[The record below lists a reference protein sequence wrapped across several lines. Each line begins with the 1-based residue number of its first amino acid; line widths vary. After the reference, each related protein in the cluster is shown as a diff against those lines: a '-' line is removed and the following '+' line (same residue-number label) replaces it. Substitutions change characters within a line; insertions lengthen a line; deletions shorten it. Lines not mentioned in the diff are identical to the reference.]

1 MLYKKPKN
9 DDKYQWTNHVVGKMV
24 YYGISESLVKR
35 VVRFPKRVEVG
46 IAPGTT
52 ACMSPYGHASGR
64 STAGTRES
72 PGKTQF
78 YRGEVWVM
86 YVEVGHGPTSNLKL
100 KTQNAKLNQEQ
111 GKLQTMDY
119 KLSTARKKIITT
131 WRYPGISPI
140 GKPIPIPEDIL
151 AELNQD

>member
-9 DDKYQWTNHVVGKMV
+9 DDKYQWTNHVVGKMA

-35 VVRFPKRVEVG
+35 VVRFPKRVEAG

-52 ACMSPYGHASGR
+52 ACMQP
-64 STAGTRES
+64 AGSKKR
-72 PGKTQF
+72 PA
-78 YRGEVWVM
+78 EVWVM
-86 YVEVGHGPTSNLKL
+86 YVEIGEKISRDKKQEIRNK
-100 KTQNAKLNQEQ
+100 KKNAS
-111 GKLQTMDY
+111 
-119 KLSTARKKIITT
+119 LSSLSLVSPRKRIITA

-151 AELNQD
+151 AEIEEI

>member
-1 MLYKKPKN
+1 MA
-9 DDKYQWTNHVVGKMV
+9 

-35 VVRFPKRVEVG
+35 VVRFPKRAEAG

-52 ACMSPYGHASGR
+52 ACMQA
-64 STAGTRES
+64 AGSKKRPS
-72 PGKTQF
+72 
-78 YRGEVWVM
+78 EVWVM
-86 YVEVGHGPTSNLKL
+86 YVEIGKKPISNSKL

-119 KLSTARKKIITT
+119 KLSTVRKRIITA
-131 WRYPGISPI
+131 WRYPGVSPI

-151 AELNQD
+151 LELSQE